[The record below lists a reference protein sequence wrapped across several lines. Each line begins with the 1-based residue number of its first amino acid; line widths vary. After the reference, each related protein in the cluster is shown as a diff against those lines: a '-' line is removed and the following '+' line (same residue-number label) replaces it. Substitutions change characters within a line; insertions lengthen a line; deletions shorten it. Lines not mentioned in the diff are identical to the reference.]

1 MFSSGRISFKISSQ
15 LKKKFGL
22 LSISKDG
29 REIVEMMSQ
38 SRKFEM
44 KNYLGKL
51 YSIVQ
56 KLSKVDKSQW

>member
-56 KLSKVDKSQW
+56 KLSKVDKSQ